1 MKKAAKK
8 EAKENFV
15 EFDEDA
21 WYKSLPDRLK
31 KKPHR
36 GSNKVAPEAQ
46 EMEFRGL
53 KRGFLLSDSRPATA
67 ATAPSRLPTAPSTVP
82 AATAGAPAPAPAPA
96 EKPA

>member
-1 MKKAAKK
+1 MARTRARHAAF
-8 EAKENFV
+8 ARVNPDAAPLYAALV

-21 WYKSLPDRLK
+21 WYESLPERLK

-53 KRGFLLSDSRPATA
+53 KRGFLLSDSSRPARA
-67 ATAPSRLPTAPSTVP
+67 AERDRR
-82 AATAGAPAPAPAPA
+82 
-96 EKPA
+96 